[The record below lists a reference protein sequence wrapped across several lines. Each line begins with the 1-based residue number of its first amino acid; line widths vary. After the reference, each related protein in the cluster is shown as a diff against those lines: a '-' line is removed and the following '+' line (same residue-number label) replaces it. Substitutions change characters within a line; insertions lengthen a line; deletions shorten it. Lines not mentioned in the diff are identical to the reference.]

1 MSGFIKTLKRK
12 GKEAAEDVSEALTSP
27 FEVKELEE
35 INKDLLKEA
44 DEQIAS
50 HNTPLQKEEATA
62 IEQGIFNAIL
72 EKYDRKAHK
81 KLKRNASSDNNDN
94 INVYKR
100 KLQRGLDSRAGK
112 IYGKFANEVTALNDA
127 AANTL
132 RSVVETLAE
141 FDNFAKSRLP
151 LLVEDLDRDIASTFA
166 SITDQVQNSFPGG
179 VAGIDAYDDH
189 LPDGIPSWVN
199 FQAQFEA
206 TATALRELNT
216 VRIQESRAKALEILT
231 EAQNRVRNLESSLTA
246 RFPLLPATLNND
258 LDNSLAEINNY
269 VESSFPGGLE
279 KLDLYDDDLPEG
291 IPSWANLLVV
301 VGDISGNLV
310 SANNAAI
317 AADLQAKKATT
328 YNNFV
333 AAVDALLASSNESV
347 DGLSLD
353 YLTEEERVNFQ
364 NSLKE
369 QTKQAQQSVVNVLT
383 L

>member
-141 FDNFAKSRLP
+141 FDNFAK
-151 LLVEDLDRDIASTFA
+151 
-166 SITDQVQNSFPGG
+166 
-179 VAGIDAYDDH
+179 
-189 LPDGIPSWVN
+189 
-199 FQAQFEA
+199 
-206 TATALRELNT
+206 
-216 VRIQESRAKALEILT
+216 
-231 EAQNRVRNLESSLTA
+231 
-246 RFPLLPATLNND
+246 
-258 LDNSLAEINNY
+258 
-269 VESSFPGGLE
+269 
-279 KLDLYDDDLPEG
+279 
-291 IPSWANLLVV
+291 
-301 VGDISGNLV
+301 
-310 SANNAAI
+310 
-317 AADLQAKKATT
+317 
-328 YNNFV
+328 
-333 AAVDALLASSNESV
+333 
-347 DGLSLD
+347 
-353 YLTEEERVNFQ
+353 
-364 NSLKE
+364 
-369 QTKQAQQSVVNVLT
+369 VLFYYYI
-383 L
+383 